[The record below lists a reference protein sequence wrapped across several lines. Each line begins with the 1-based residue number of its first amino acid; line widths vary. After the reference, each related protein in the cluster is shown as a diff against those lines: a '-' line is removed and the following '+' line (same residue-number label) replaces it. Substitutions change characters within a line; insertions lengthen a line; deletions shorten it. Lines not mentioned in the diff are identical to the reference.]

1 MGMISNT
8 ARDLDARRAG
18 LLLIITALVT
28 ALAVF
33 GRVSSGA
40 DQPTLQGSLIAISDN
55 SLLYS
60 IGGLARA
67 VSGITLILGA
77 WYLLHTWIIRER
89 LGTPI
94 VPWSFLVSGLF
105 TLISG
110 VCAVVLAMVSGSAV
124 GDGAVISGFI
134 ESFDDARWVTGKI
147 GFTVA
152 GLGLVVA
159 ARYQWQVGSAL
170 RYVAPVSLVVGI
182 AMLFIWVDAATIL
195 HPITGAGFFIWLL
208 IVGFML
214 FTGRVER
221 YFADMYGIAG
231 KN

>member
-28 ALAVF
+28 VLAVF
-33 GRVSSGA
+33 GRVSAGA
-40 DQPTLQGSLIAISDN
+40 DQPTLQESLIAISDN
-55 SLLYS
+55 ALLYS
-60 IGGLARA
+60 FGGVARV
-67 VSGITLILGA
+67 VSGVTLILGA
-77 WYLLHTWIIRER
+77 WYLLRTWIIRER

-94 VPWSFLVSGLF
+94 VPWSFLASGLF

-110 VCAVVLAMVSGSAV
+110 VCSATLAMVSGSAV
-124 GDGAVISGFI
+124 GDGVAISGFV
-134 ESFDDARWVTGKI
+134 ESVDDARWITGKI
-147 GFTVA
+147 GFTLA
-152 GLGLVVA
+152 GLGLIIA

-195 HPITGAGFFIWLL
+195 HPITGAGFFMWLL

-214 FTGRVER
+214 STGRVER
-221 YFADMYGIAG
+221 YFAEMYSLSS

>member
-18 LLLIITALVT
+18 LLLVITALVT
-28 ALAVF
+28 VLAVF
-33 GRVSSGA
+33 GRVSAGA
-40 DQPTLQGSLIAISDN
+40 DQPTLQESLIAISDN
-55 SLLYS
+55 TLLYS

-67 VSGITLILGA
+67 VSGVTLVLGA
-77 WYLLHTWIIRER
+77 WYLLRTWIIRER

-94 VPWSFLVSGLF
+94 VPWSFLASGLF
-105 TLISG
+105 TLVSG
-110 VCAVVLAMVSGSAV
+110 VCAVTIAMFSGSVV
-124 GDGAVISGFI
+124 GDGAAISGFV
-134 ESFDDARWVTGKI
+134 ESVDDARWITGKI
-147 GFTVA
+147 GFTLA
-152 GLGLVVA
+152 GLGLIVA

-214 FTGRVER
+214 STGRVER
-221 YFADMYGIAG
+221 YFAEMYSVSG